1 MKVLIDTNILLDVIQ
16 ERQPFEP
23 SATRVWRLVEE
34 GQIEG
39 CVSAISFNNIY
50 YVARKQVG
58 AEKAIEGV
66 RRVRRTFQLVPTDEY
81 VIDRAIGFK
90 LGDFEDAIQAAA
102 AVAAHADLIVTRNA
116 RDFAYY
122 GVPAYSAEETLA
134 LLVP

>member
-23 SATRVWRLVEE
+23 AATRVWKLVED

-39 CVSAISFNNIY
+39 FVSAISFNNIF

-58 AEKAIEGV
+58 ADRAIEAV
-66 RRVRRTFQLVPTDEY
+66 RRVRRTFQFVATDAY
-81 VIDRAIGFK
+81 VIDRAIASK

-102 AVAAHADLIVTRNA
+102 AVAAEADLIVTRNR
-116 RDFAYY
+116 RDFAAY
-122 GVPAYSAEETLA
+122 GVPAYTAEETLA
-134 LLVP
+134 LLPP